1 MKNCWWVVGVN
12 VQGQVWRARDAKFK
26 NSWADN
32 FTFSKLVQ
40 RAGAGNRCDTSKQAL
55 ASSAI
60 PECGRQRT
68 QVWQYRNTERV
79 HQASGPESCRHGLGH
94 MAALLLTVCSKQ
106 PPKVAKRLN
115 TQLKP
120 EARCAQKLRWDQQLG
135 LVALGVARW
144 GSMRAPGTS
153 GAQQQGG
160 YEAHGGARV
169 YF

>member
-12 VQGQVWRARDAKFK
+12 VQGQVWSARYAKFK
-26 NSWADN
+26 IGWADN
-32 FTFSKLVQ
+32 VTFSKLAQ
-40 RAGAGNRCDTSKQAL
+40 RTGAGNRCDTSKQAL

-115 TQLKP
+115 TQLKH
-120 EARCAQKLRWDQQLG
+120 A
-135 LVALGVARW
+135 
-144 GSMRAPGTS
+144 APRSFDGTS
-153 GAQQQGG
+153 SWGWWHQGWQDGAVCVRREHPGAQQQGVMKPMAEHA
-160 YEAHGGARV
+160 YI
-169 YF
+169 FD